1 MELQVLKP
9 LRDMLHSVTALSI
22 SCSLELLERTYH
34 NITADDEAFRP
45 SGQNLVIPVTSKLGS
60 QHIYIYQE

>member
-9 LRDMLHSVTALSI
+9 LRDMLHSVTAST
-22 SCSLELLERTYH
+22 SCSLEPLERTYH
-34 NITADDEAFRP
+34 NITADDEAFLP
-45 SGQNLVIPVTSKLGS
+45 SGQNLVILVTSKLGS